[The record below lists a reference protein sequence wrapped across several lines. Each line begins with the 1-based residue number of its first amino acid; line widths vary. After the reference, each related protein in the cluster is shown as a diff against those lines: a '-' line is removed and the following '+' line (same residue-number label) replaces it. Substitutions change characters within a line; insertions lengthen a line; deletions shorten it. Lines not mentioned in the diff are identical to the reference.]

1 MLCALAYVYES
12 GVKSMVLAKKVEKI
26 RSRTGISFRK
36 IFSIFLMYEI
46 LIMYN

>member
-1 MLCALAYVYES
+1 MFLALAYVYES
-12 GVKSMVLAKKVEKI
+12 GVKSRVLAKKVEKI

-36 IFSIFLMYEI
+36 IFRSFLRYEI